1 MTEEKIIL
9 VTGGNKGIGFAT
21 VRACARAGHTV
32 LLGSRDLQRGDEAV
46 ARLGAEGLVASL
58 VHLDVTDH
66 ASVDAAVELVRAKH
80 SRLDVLVNNAGITRD
95 RRRRPGDLPVAD
107 FREIYETNVFGV
119 VAVTNAMLP
128 LLRRSSHAVI
138 GNVSSGLGTMAFLAD
153 PPPDLQEFAWLLGY
167 NSSKAALNAVTLI
180 YARSLAEEGIAVNA
194 LSPGFCATDLNNF
207 RGTSSAEQGGDWIA
221 EQVLTRSAGA
231 TGLFFNE
238 TGGTYPW

>member
-1 MTEEKIIL
+1 
-9 VTGGNKGIGFAT
+9 
-21 VRACARAGHTV
+21 
-32 LLGSRDLQRGDEAV
+32 
-46 ARLGAEGLVASL
+46 
-58 VHLDVTDH
+58 
-66 ASVDAAVELVRAKH
+66 
-80 SRLDVLVNNAGITRD
+80 
-95 RRRRPGDLPVAD
+95 
-107 FREIYETNVFGV
+107 
-119 VAVTNAMLP
+119 
-128 LLRRSSHAVI
+128 
-138 GNVSSGLGTMAFLAD
+138 MAFLAD